1 MTKRRLD
8 TAVGNGGGSAN
19 DEGDGENSNNANE
32 NNNEP
37 PRQQQEAKRKK
48 KGTKDYKSSFPSSAS
63 SSLSSSPQKKSSSEE
78 DARRNALPFI
88 VTVNVPDPY
97 THPKQI
103 VKEAIKNTKTNTP
116 VNNNNKSI
124 ARIRR
129 STRID
134 RFSTGGGGMQSSI
147 SATVSALRADGSL
160 HKVLGEFTFDANT
173 NCGDLLLIANT
184 EYEVIS
190 AKSQFRY
197 AGNRKFVL
205 VRKVLVVKEISRIAE
220 EASLKRLMERL
231 PESESGKNFE

>member
-1 MTKRRLD
+1 M
-8 TAVGNGGGSAN
+8 GNGGLFAAA
-19 DEGDGENSNNANE
+19 DEDNGENSNDEINDD
-32 NNNEP
+32 NNEP
-37 PRQQQEAKRKK
+37 PVQQEAKRKK
-48 KGTKDYKSSFPSSAS
+48 KGTKEYKSSFPSAS
-63 SSLSSSPQKKSSSEE
+63 PSSSPSSSSEE
-78 DARRNALPFI
+78 DARRNALPFV

-97 THPKQI
+97 THPKHI
-103 VKEAIKNTKTNTP
+103 VKEAIKNTKAIRP
-116 VNNNNKSI
+116 VNNNYNNKSL

-129 STRID
+129 SSSRTDGR
-134 RFSTGGGGMQSSI
+134 TAGGGGGVTMSSI

-160 HKVLGEFTFDANT
+160 QSVLGEFTFDATT
-173 NCGDLLLIANT
+173 NCGDLLLIADA

-220 EASLKRLMERL
+220 EASLRRLMDRV

>member
-1 MTKRRLD
+1 
-8 TAVGNGGGSAN
+8 VGNSSGSAN
-19 DEGDGENSNNANE
+19 DEGDGENSNNANDS
-32 NNNEP
+32 NE

-63 SSLSSSPQKKSSSEE
+63 SSSSSSLSSSHKNSSSEE

-103 VKEAIKNTKTNTP
+103 VKEAIKNTKTNIP
-116 VNNNNKSI
+116 VNNNNNNNNNKSV

-134 RFSTGGGGMQSSI
+134 RSITGGVSSSI

-184 EYEVIS
+184 EYEVLS

-220 EASLKRLMERL
+220 EASLRRLMERL

>member
-1 MTKRRLD
+1 MMTKRRLD
-8 TAVGNGGGSAN
+8 AVVGNGVSAN

-37 PRQQQEAKRKK
+37 PQQQEAKRKK
-48 KGTKDYKSSFPSSAS
+48 KGSKDYKSSFPSSAA
-63 SSLSSSPQKKSSSEE
+63 SSLSSSSSQKKSSSEE

-116 VNNNNKSI
+116 VNNNNNNNKSI

-134 RFSTGGGGMQSSI
+134 RSGMQSSI

-184 EYEVIS
+184 EYEVLS